1 MPVLSYKEADLIVI
15 NTCSVREHA
24 ENRLFGYIRSLK
36 HWKSSNGSILAV
48 GGCVPERVGQ
58 DMVSM
63 FPHIDIV
70 FGTKNFSSLPSLL
83 MQNKTENKRVI
94 KTNDD
99 DRTTLQAQHVEDDSP
114 RVFLPII
121 RGCTNYCTYCVVPYT
136 RGPEI
141 SRPLEGIIKNV
152 RILAKSGLKE
162 VTLLGQNVNCYGNDL
177 AKTDLFATLLYRLNE
192 IDSLRRIRFLTSNPK
207 DISDKT
213 IEAIS
218 SNEKVCQYIHIPVQS
233 GSDRILKR
241 MNRRYTA
248 SDYLKLIDRIRK
260 YMPDAAISTDVILG
274 FPGEQASDFNE
285 TIRIINKV
293 CFDNAYVFI
302 YSPRPGTKAANY
314 DDTVSSAETHRRF
327 DELIGLQKNICL
339 KNNKKMVGKALEV
352 FVEGNSKRGDML
364 TGRTT
369 TNKVVNFKGKRDL
382 VDSFVRIDI
391 KEAGPFSLKGE
402 ICGAVE

>member
-1 MPVLSYKEADLIVI
+1 MI
-15 NTCSVREHA
+15 
-24 ENRLFGYIRSLK
+24 
-36 HWKSSNGSILAV
+36 
-48 GGCVPERVGQ
+48 
-58 DMVSM
+58 M
-63 FPHIDIV
+63 
-70 FGTKNFSSLPSLL
+70 
-83 MQNKTENKRVI
+83 
-94 KTNDD
+94 
-99 DRTTLQAQHVEDDSP
+99 
-114 RVFLPII
+114 
-121 RGCTNYCTYCVVPYT
+121 
-136 RGPEI
+136 
-141 SRPLEGIIKNV
+141 
-152 RILAKSGLKE
+152 
-162 VTLLGQNVNCYGNDL
+162 
-177 AKTDLFATLLYRLNE
+177 
-192 IDSLRRIRFLTSNPK
+192 
-207 DISDKT
+207 
-213 IEAIS
+213 
-218 SNEKVCQYIHIPVQS
+218 
-233 GSDRILKR
+233 
-241 MNRRYTA
+241 
-248 SDYLKLIDRIRK
+248 
-260 YMPDAAISTDVILG
+260 G